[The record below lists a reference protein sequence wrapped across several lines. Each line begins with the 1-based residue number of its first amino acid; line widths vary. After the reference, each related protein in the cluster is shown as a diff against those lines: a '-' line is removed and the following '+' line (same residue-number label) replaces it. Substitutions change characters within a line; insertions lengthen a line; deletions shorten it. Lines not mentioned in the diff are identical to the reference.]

1 MPHSRALSVIVCPG
15 SQKISQIFSLDGWAY
30 HDVAWLS
37 RLKNCKPLIR
47 LHRTVSNGL
56 NAPQLKIFTKIPLKN
71 SYKPVEYIQNLCF
84 SVVVKL
90 TCTIL
95 IHINII
101 VHCSHH
107 KFGKFNLSSKK
118 KQINF
123 WNCLAFH
130 NPLNPKND

>member
-15 SQKISQIFSLDGWAY
+15 SQKISHIFSLDGWAY

-56 NAPQLKIFTKIPLKN
+56 NAPQLKFFTKTPLKN
-71 SYKPVEYIQNLCF
+71 SFKLVEYIQNLCF

-101 VHCSHH
+101 VNCSLH

-118 KQINF
+118 NKLIF
-123 WNCLAFH
+123 GIAWHFMIL
-130 NPLNPKND
+130 